1 MDSSDDDDGDGDRYD
16 LLGGGPKPEDGE
28 PLVDLPHLR
37 GEYRGSPLCGPLY
50 ADLQWA
56 AMESHVMVILYCYP
70 SSFAEAPMAEQV
82 TFACVG
88 YNPIYWLLLLGAI
101 PCVLSGRWVHAAV
114 GQGGPVR
121 HDELEVEH
129 EARVQWIYTTDGPFA
144 CAALFTVAELIAY
157 AAEGGT
163 LGANPTTL
171 GLVLDF
177 AIDAAYIGGNM
188 LFVEAMKHKN
198 VAQIRC
204 AIAANA
210 TFAVGLVALLLESVD
225 RVGWT
230 TEWRWQQRATFA
242 IRFGVVA
249 FFIAATA
256 IYARLWNAH
265 GRVDPDATSAFPKP
279 AAYCISSHALGILGI
294 MLAAATVWSMLACVV
309 VVGNPNYVWDALAG
323 G

>member
-1 MDSSDDDDGDGDRYD
+1 MDLHDGRA
-16 LLGGGPKPEDGE
+16 
-28 PLVDLPHLR
+28 LR
-37 GEYRGSPLCGPLY
+37 LRRALHGRG
-50 ADLQWA
+50 A
-56 AMESHVMVILYCYP
+56 HRVR
-70 SSFAEAPMAEQV
+70 
-82 TFACVG
+82 
-88 YNPIYWLLLLGAI
+88 
-101 PCVLSGRWVHAAV
+101 GR
-114 GQGGPVR
+114 
-121 HDELEVEH
+121 
-129 EARVQWIYTTDGPFA
+129 
-144 CAALFTVAELIAY
+144 
-157 AAEGGT
+157 GGT

-294 MLAAATVWSMLACVV
+294 MLAAATGNMWLAHVLLAHNADDTLV
-309 VVGNPNYVWDALAG
+309 DVSGADARARSQSHGEDALHRLLTQHARAREADAAQSRG
-323 G
+323 ALSAEQKVMLQHMRQFLRLHELFYEQAEKTPDSVAVVDGDRSLTYAELADQARTLANFLRKEGVTEDAVVPIFMPRCLEFAVSYIAALSAAM